1 MSSLSPMTSEQNKA
15 RVIEAWQ
22 VFKTRDPQRIAALFT
37 EDAEWL
43 APPDNATAVALGGSH
58 RIVGRVLITQFLAT
72 EMYRIFRDIQ
82 IEFRGVHADG
92 NTVIVEE
99 RMRATVPNGARYDND
114 YCFLFELADGRIR
127 RVREYMDTQRAKQM
141 ILGGA

>member
-1 MSSLSPMTSEQNKA
+1 MTSSPSEQSKA

-22 VFKTRDPQRIAALFT
+22 VFKTRDPERIAAVFT

-43 APPDNATAVALGGSH
+43 APPGNATAVALGGSH
-58 RIVGRVLITQFLAT
+58 HIVGRAPITQFLAT
-72 EMYRIFRDIQ
+72 EMYRLFRDIQ

-92 NTVIVEE
+92 DTVIVEE
-99 RMRATVPNGARYDND
+99 RMQATLPNGTHYDND

-127 RVREYMDTQRAKQM
+127 RVREYMDTQRGKQM
-141 ILGGA
+141 ILGSP